1 MDENRRG
8 YSLKAPGASGASVR
22 LPGRPSFPRVDD
34 HLVVPEITRDEIING
49 RAVVASPAKAPHA
62 RQQTRLDYVVEA
74 HVVSGY
80 IAAADLL
87 TRQGKKSD
95 FASDTCIYKDGIDPE
110 TGTRFLEE
118 IAFEIA
124 AEQSERDA
132 REKAVQMHRRGVRR
146 IFAVFVKGNKRVC
159 EWDPETQ
166 SWRTL
171 DADARIEDPCLVAPL
186 SVGALLD
193 AAAADNSVVKALDAK
208 DNPEIRRLEAT
219 AKSEGE
225 AIGEAKGEAKGK
237 AEAILKVL
245 QKRGIPVSEAH
256 RQEIVGCHD
265 LNRLDEWLD
274 RAVEA
279 PSIAEVMGAAEKPS
293 LL

>member
-1 MDENRRG
+1 MSRMDENRRG
-8 YSLKAPGASGASVR
+8 YSLKAPGASGAAVR

-34 HLVVPEITRDEIING
+34 HLVVPEVTRDEIIDG
-49 RAVVASPAKAPHA
+49 RAVVASPAKPAHA

-74 HVVSGY
+74 HVAPGY

-110 TGTRFLEE
+110 TETRFLEE

-124 AEQSERDA
+124 AEQGERNV
-132 REKAVQMHRRGVRR
+132 REKAQEMHRRGVRR
-146 IFAVFVKGNKRVC
+146 IFAIFVKGNKRVC
-159 EWDPETQ
+159 EWVPETR

-171 DADARIEDPCLVAPL
+171 DSGARIEDPCLVTPL

-193 AAAADNSVVKALDAK
+193 AAAAANSVVKALDAK
-208 DNPEIRRLEAT
+208 DNPEILKLKAT

-225 AIGEAKGEAKGK
+225 AKGK
-237 AEAILKVL
+237 AEAVLKVL
-245 QKRGIPVSEAH
+245 QKRGIPVSEVQ
-256 RQEIVGCHD
+256 RQQIVGCHD
-265 LNRLDEWLD
+265 LNRLDQWLD
-274 RAVEA
+274 RAIA
-279 PSIAEVMGAAEKPS
+279 ASSINEVMGTAEELS
-293 LL
+293 LP